1 VLHVISSRGFTDGG
15 FTDHDGDW
23 RLRAQARATGSRSG
37 RGRGPCREAAVSK
50 PCEQWFGSDVLIF
63 TLLLLV
69 MCDCMRRA
77 DKNMARGFN
86 YLTSTLAYI
95 ASCRVSKLVA
105 VVGPDTY
112 GQRSLACL
120 REHTFAVF
128 LVHSLILADSQ
139 LLQRIS
145 TLVRFCAGS
154 TRFLPILRQLAVTS
168 RPTVISHAKGFARF
182 QYHLGRF

>member
-1 VLHVISSRGFTDGG
+1 MCYMSFHRGVLLMGVLLTMTVTGG
-15 FTDHDGDW
+15 CGP
-23 RLRAQARATGSRSG
+23 RPGPLAAAVAAAAARAG
-37 RGRGPCREAAVSK
+37 RPPFLNPANN
-50 PCEQWFGSDVLIF
+50 GSDVLIF

-120 REHTFAVF
+120 QGHTFAVF
-128 LVHSLILADSQ
+128 HAHSLILADSQ

-168 RPTVISHAKGFARF
+168 RQDGSDPCFEQKSRF
-182 QYHLGRF
+182 